1 MSTRVRHE
9 RMDIWLNRQLGIF
22 FQFPLICQHVLN
34 SNIENI
40 WQPVWRVS
48 VSISIEQLEVSRKES
63 VKFCF
68 HAAGSKTCVDYSLAL
83 TTLKFSRSKPALRK

>member
-48 VSISIEQLEVSRKES
+48 VSISNSWRFQEKSQLNFASMQPVLRR
-63 VKFCF
+63 VWI
-68 HAAGSKTCVDYSLAL
+68 
-83 TTLKFSRSKPALRK
+83 TL